1 MPTKKTLN
9 YFQKPNHPI
18 EQTLQSI
25 KGNFRRMFV
34 ANEIAN
40 NGPDSIPPA
49 WLTQDISETLKG
61 FLQGQHPQARG
72 GEDLPDLEEGEIEIA
87 RVTLANTVHREVS
100 SLRAKNL
107 KSGKLIGFQIVDEYG
122 NDIELPF
129 DEAKEAITGE
139 EIIDLF
145 LDSEPTQVGDE
156 NLEYSFQSIFYDD
169 LNLIASKRGIEIT
182 ELDW

>member
-1 MPTKKTLN
+1 MGKCHVYLIH
-9 YFQKPNHPI
+9 F
-18 EQTLQSI
+18 
-25 KGNFRRMFV
+25 
-34 ANEIAN
+34 
-40 NGPDSIPPA
+40 
-49 WLTQDISETLKG
+49 
-61 FLQGQHPQARG
+61 
-72 GEDLPDLEEGEIEIA
+72 
-87 RVTLANTVHREVS
+87 ANTVHREVS

-107 KSGKLIGFQIVDEYG
+107 KSGKLIGFKIVDEYG

>member
-1 MPTKKTLN
+1 MPTKNILN
-9 YFQKPNHPI
+9 YFQKTNPI
-18 EQTLQSI
+18 DQTLQSI
-25 KGNFRRMFV
+25 KGNFRRHFV
-34 ANEIAN
+34 GEEISK
-40 NGPDSIPPA
+40 GGKDSIPPA
-49 WLTQDISETLKG
+49 WLNHNLSETLKG

-145 LDSEPTQVGDE
+145 LDSEPSQLGDE

-169 LNLIASKRGIEIT
+169 LNLIASKRGIKIT